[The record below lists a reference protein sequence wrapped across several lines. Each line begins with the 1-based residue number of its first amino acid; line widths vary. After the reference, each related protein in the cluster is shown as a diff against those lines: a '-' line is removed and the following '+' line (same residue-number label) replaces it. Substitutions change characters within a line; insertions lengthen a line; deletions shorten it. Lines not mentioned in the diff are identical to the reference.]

1 LARSVI
7 VNREKQCQ
15 ERGKINIRLDMSFS
29 S

>member
-15 ERGKINIRLDMSFS
+15 ERGKINIGLKMTFS